1 MRSVI
6 ETLIREGTLASLF
19 FLPKERRIAIERRIR
34 GRFEWQKLQGCD
46 VVIVSFG
53 KSGRTWLRGMMSRL
67 YQQRYGLPE
76 RMLLQYDNMHRR
88 KRDVPKVH
96 YSHDNYLKDFTGNHD
111 NKSDYR
117 NTPVVLLARHPA
129 DTVVSQYFQ
138 WKYRMRDRKK
148 QINDYPPEGA
158 EVSVYDFAMKYG
170 AGLAK
175 IVDFM
180 NLWAREV
187 PNLQSLLLVRYEDM
201 REDAGKELAR
211 VMEFVGTPATEAEIA
226 EAVEFASVDN
236 MRKME
241 SERTFWLSGSRMTT
255 RDKNNPN
262 AYKVRRAKVGGWRD
276 YFEPDQIAAIERYL
290 EEHLDPLY
298 GYTSQS
304 ATTST
309 SASG

>member
-6 ETLIREGTLASLF
+6 ETLIREGTLLCLF

-34 GRFEWQKLQGCD
+34 GRFEWQKLQGCN

-53 KSGRTWLRGMMSRL
+53 KSGRTWLRVMMSRL
-67 YQQRYGLPE
+67 YQRRYGLPE

-88 KRDVPKVH
+88 QRQVPKIH
-96 YSHDNYLKDFTGNHD
+96 YSHDNYLKDYTGNHD

-117 NTPVVLLARHPA
+117 ETPVVLLARHPA

-148 QINDYPPEGA
+148 QINDYPPEGE
-158 EVSVYDFAMKYG
+158 EVSVYDFAMNYG

-180 NLWAREV
+180 NLWAREA
-187 PNLQSLLLVRYEDM
+187 PHLRSLLLVRYEDM
-201 REDAGKELAR
+201 REDPGEQLRR
-211 VMEFVGTPATEAEIA
+211 VMDFIGTPATDEEIA

-255 RDKNNPN
+255 RDKSNPN
-262 AYKVRRAKVGGWRD
+262 AFKVRRAKVGGWRD
-276 YFEPDQIAAIERYL
+276 YFEPKQIEAIEQYL
-290 EEHLDPLY
+290 EERLDPFF
-298 GYTSQS
+298 GYSTPV
-304 ATTST
+304 TRDTT